1 MVEEAHKQER
11 RQKEIYAKLDMPHSP
26 VHEPQVF
33 TPLLFRM
40 MGLRKKT
47 LVDVRKMLVSPM
59 KKKALFMEMM
69 MKKRMMWRPP
79 KKSMMISSPFWCL
92 LPKGEKIRLWRPL
105 HLSLSIYSCLAM
117 DM

>member
-1 MVEEAHKQER
+1 MDFMVQGLLACFNMLRHEASKREKLTNWMVEEAHKQER

-69 MKKRMMWRPP
+69 
-79 KKSMMISSPFWCL
+79 
-92 LPKGEKIRLWRPL
+92 
-105 HLSLSIYSCLAM
+105 
-117 DM
+117 